1 MNQSWLTYY
10 RNKYYPLLN
19 PDPLENAGI
28 LASGMYK
35 RDIGF
40 DIMFRLLLNKK
51 QHDFSIVETGTL
63 RTPGQWKDGQS
74 AFLFTEFVMAQGGQV
89 RSVDIDPTACANA
102 STALPVEQFSVACA
116 DSVSWLTQQTDLE
129 SVDLF
134 YLDSWDVDWADDT
147 ASAQHHLKEF
157 QTIEPHLKSGAVV
170 VIDDNS
176 RWCHSYQRTGKGR
189 AVLEYLASKNHLP
202 LYDEYQIIWQF

>member
-28 LASGMYK
+28 LANGMYK

-74 AFLFTEFVMAQGGQV
+74 AFLFTEFVIAQGGQV
-89 RSVDIDPTACANA
+89 RSVDIDPEACAIA
-102 STALPVEQFSVACA
+102 STALSVEQFSVTCS
-116 DSVSWLTQQTDLE
+116 DSVEWLAQLTDLGG
-129 SVDLF
+129 VDLF

-147 ASAQHHLKEF
+147 ASAEHHLKEF
-157 QTIEPHLKSGAVV
+157 QTIESFLHPGTVV
-170 VIDDNS
+170 AIDDNS
-176 RWCHSYQRTGKGR
+176 RWCCSGQRAGKGR
-189 AVLEYLASKNHLP
+189 AVLEYLESKGHFP
-202 LYDEYQIIWQF
+202 IYDEYQIIWQF

>member
-1 MNQSWLTYY
+1 MTWLEHY
-10 RNKYYPLLN
+10 RKTYYPLLN

-28 LASGMYK
+28 LQTGMYK

-40 DIMFRLLLNKK
+40 DIAFRLLLN
-51 QHDFSIVETGTL
+51 QRQQDFSIIETGTL
-63 RTPGQWKDGQS
+63 RNPGQWKDGQS
-74 AFLFTEFVMAQGGQV
+74 AWLFTEFVMHYGGTV
-89 RSVDIDPTACANA
+89 RSVDIDPNACKNA

-157 QTIEPHLKSGAVV
+157 LTIEPHLKSGAVV
-170 VIDDNS
+170 VVDDNS
-176 RWCHSYQRTGKGR
+176 RWCHSYKRTGKGR
-189 AVLEYLASKNHLP
+189 AVLEYLESKNHLP
-202 LYDEYQIIWQF
+202 IYDEYQIIWQF

>member
-1 MNQSWLTYY
+1 MNWLDHY
-10 RNKYYPLLN
+10 RTTYYPLLN
-19 PDPLENAGI
+19 PDPMENAGI
-28 LASGMYK
+28 LQTGMYK
-35 RDIGF
+35 RDVGF
-40 DIMFRLLLNKK
+40 DIAFRLLLNKR
-51 QHDFSIVETGTL
+51 QQDFSIIETGTL
-63 RTPGQWKDGQS
+63 RNPGQWKDGQS
-74 AFLFTEFVMAQGGQV
+74 AWLFTEFVIYYGGTV
-89 RSVDIDPTACANA
+89 RSVDIDPEACKNA

-176 RWCHSYQRTGKGR
+176 RWCHSYRRTGKGR
-189 AVLEYLASKNHLP
+189 AVLEYLESKNHLP
-202 LYDEYQIIWQF
+202 IYDEYQIIWQF

>member
-1 MNQSWLTYY
+1 MNQSWLNYY

-102 STALPVEQFSVACA
+102 STALPVDQFSVACS
-116 DSVSWLTQQTDLE
+116 DSVEWLNQLTDLS

-147 ASAQHHLKEF
+147 ASAEHHLKEF
-157 QTIEPHLKSGAVV
+157 RTIESFLRPGTVV
-170 VIDDNS
+170 AIDDNS
-176 RWCHSYQRTGKGR
+176 RWCHTGHRAGKGR
-189 AVLEYLASKNHLP
+189 AVLEYLEAKQHFP
-202 LYDEYQIIWQF
+202 IYDEYQIIWQF